1 MSPGSVAGVERLDD
15 LYDQVAGLACEVE
28 RDEGLI
34 RDALI
39 AAIEKGQ
46 AQFAL
51 KILKEWRT
59 TPPRE
64 IVTKYLEADDGN
76 SE

>member
-1 MSPGSVAGVERLDD
+1 MRNTRPASTDRLDD
-15 LYDQVAGLACEVE
+15 LYDQVASLACEVE
-28 RDEGLI
+28 RDERAI
-34 RDALI
+34 KDALI
-39 AAIEKGQ
+39 DALGKGQ

-51 KILKEWRT
+51 KVLKEWRT
-59 TPPRE
+59 TPPRD